1 MQNTAKRIEY
11 LDFVRIFA
19 MLSVILLH
27 CICDYNS
34 DGAAFGRP
42 LWYLT
47 CVLNEITR
55 VGVPLFFMT
64 SGALMLE
71 GRTSDLGRFYKSRF
85 SKILPKFAVY
95 TLLYYVFFSVLNGEK
110 IFDFRFV
117 SQVLNSGT
125 AYHLWYM
132 YSLCAIYLLMPF
144 FGAAAEKFG
153 RGGIFI
159 LLCLIVFQTGLKPVI
174 NIFARGKIYI
184 YLCEDGVLGYTGY
197 VLLGYILS
205 KTEFTRFKRYAL
217 YLAAVVCTAVF
228 AAANAGFALTGEG
241 FPFNFGYGINHY
253 IEAAAVFVLLKYAPL
268 PGGKLAGLLSK
279 TVFDV
284 YFIHV
289 LLIELF
295 KLWFLNRVNLAP
307 SACMLLMLVFTVVF
321 GFGFG
326 IVVLKIKE
334 FINEKNV

>member
-1 MQNTAKRIEY
+1 MQSTAKRIEY
-11 LDFVRIFA
+11 LDFVRMFA

-71 GRTSDLGRFYKSRF
+71 GRTSDLGRFYKKQVFKNTSEICGVHSF
-85 SKILPKFAVY
+85 VLC
-95 TLLYYVFFSVLNGEK
+95 FFSVLNGEK

-184 YLCEDGVLGYTGY
+184 YLCEDGVLGYMGY

-205 KTEFTRFKRYAL
+205 KTEFTSFKRYAL
-217 YLAAVVCTAVF
+217 YFAAAVCTAVF
-228 AAANAGFALTGEG
+228 AAANAAL
-241 FPFNFGYGINHY
+241 P
-253 IEAAAVFVLLKYAPL
+253 
-268 PGGKLAGLLSK
+268 
-279 TVFDV
+279 
-284 YFIHV
+284 
-289 LLIELF
+289 
-295 KLWFLNRVNLAP
+295 
-307 SACMLLMLVFTVVF
+307 
-321 GFGFG
+321 
-326 IVVLKIKE
+326 
-334 FINEKNV
+334 